1 MVINWQKKI
10 STMPI
15 FQQQNTLQSKMEE
28 IKELVYINTSSQKS
42 KRIHKINKS
51 RNKQKYNKNSLFIE
65 IQKAQL
71 WKLIERIVIE
81 ALVLKGIWKTTTLQQ
96 DFKWIDVILKSW
108 NIKIWT
114 DITIN
119 TASNIKS
126 IKKDLANN
134 TAYQIDKQI
143 QDNQT
148 EYRFF
153 NTNSISR
160 DSDLSALLTLSF
172 PELFYSEVIN
182 GFKDWQNNNF
192 KWHWSEY
199 TKFSD
204 QIIWYLIDICEIIKE
219 VMSKNIETWV
229 FLNTLWFKN
238 NFAYQTSYDFDN
250 ESFEL
255 MISDKQ
261 NRFHIANLRFYIT
274 NKYLKKIWITDY
286 VISRKNIKTWQ
297 LVDFY
302 ENREFKLRNNHPD
315 IKAYSRW
322 FEYWENYFKLNSN
335 QLQKLKPPK
344 AELKSKWWKSK
355 DEKKFI

>member
-1 MVINWQKKI
+1 MAINSQNIFSWLPI
-10 STMPI
+10 SQRKNILQSEINKTNLLI
-15 FQQQNTLQSKMEE
+15 YWILNRQESKRLNKTLQ
-28 IKELVYINTSSQKS
+28 
-42 KRIHKINKS
+42 S
-51 RNKQKYNKNSLFIE
+51 RNKQKYNHNSLLKE
-65 IQKAQL
+65 IQKSQL

-81 ALVLKGIWKTTTLQQ
+81 ALVLNGIGKTTTIAQ
-96 DFKWIDVILKSW
+96 DFKWIDVILKTW

-134 TAYQIDKQI
+134 TAYEIDKQI
-143 QDNQT
+143 DDNQT
-148 EYRFF
+148 ENRFF

-160 DSDLSALLTLSF
+160 DSDLSALFTLSF

-182 GFKDWQNNNF
+182 GFKDWQNNHF

-199 TKFSD
+199 TKFND
-204 QIIWYLIDICEIIKE
+204 QIIWYLIDICDILKE
-219 VMSKNIETWV
+219 VMSKNIETWI

-238 NFAYQTSYDFDN
+238 NFAYQTTYDFNN

-255 MISDKQ
+255 KISNNQ
-261 NRFHIANLRFYIT
+261 NRFHIAILRFYIT
-274 NKYLKKIWITDY
+274 NKYLKKIWVNDYHITREK
-286 VISRKNIKTWQ
+286 VKTWQ

-302 ENREFKLRNNHPD
+302 ENREFKLRSNHPD

-322 FEYWENYFKLNSN
+322 FEYWENYFILNSN
-335 QLQKLKPPK
+335 QLQKLKAPK
-344 AELKSKWWKSK
+344 PELKSKWWKSK
-355 DEKKFI
+355 EEKKII